1 MLSSINLPEFNNPE
15 IVAQQALEQAALWFA
30 TIHDEEVL
38 PASLKE
44 FELWR
49 QTPEHEVAWEK
60 VNKVNQQFMALKSQ
74 NSGSFAAKALTRS
87 KLISRRNVLKS
98 FVGISTIG
106 LVSWTSWRSPFFKQN
121 LQGLLAQYQTA
132 TGQNQQIVLAD
143 KSQLWLNTGSAL
155 DVHFDQNK
163 RELAL
168 IKGEVYINTSADKL
182 SPSRPFSVIT
192 NFNKQ
197 TLEYI
202 ALGTEFL
209 VKQTDKSCQLQV
221 YQGKVAL
228 KVLVEGV
235 VAKSAPAIIVDAGF
249 SVRFDSAGVSEIS
262 PIADNANHWRQGNLV
277 AEDKTLA
284 DFITELSRYRT
295 GYIRVADEIK
305 NLAVDGVYPAYDSD
319 TCLTMLANSLPIT
332 ISYVTPWWVNISAT

>member
-1 MLSSINLPEFNNPE
+1 MPEFNNPE

-30 TIHDEEVL
+30 TIHDEDVL

-49 QTPEHEVAWEK
+49 QTPEHEVAWGK

-74 NSGSFAAKALTRS
+74 NSGNFAAQTLTRT
-87 KLISRRNVLKS
+87 KLISRRSVLKS
-98 FVGISTIG
+98 FAGISTIG
-106 LVSWTSWRSPFFKQN
+106 LLGWTSWRSPFVKQN

-143 KSQLWLNTGSAL
+143 NSQVWLNTDSAL

-168 IKGEVYINTSADKL
+168 IKGEVYINTSADEL
-182 SPSRPFSVIT
+182 SPSRPFSVT
-192 NFNKQ
+192 TSFNKQ
-197 TLEYI
+197 TLEYT

-209 VKQTDKSCQLQV
+209 VKHTDKSCQLQV

-228 KVLVEGV
+228 KVLVEAQV
-235 VAKSAPAIIVDAGF
+235 IKPAETIIVDAGF
-249 SVRFDSAGVSEIS
+249 SLRFDSAGVSEIL
-262 PIADNANHWRQGNLV
+262 PIAVNSSHWRQGNLV
-277 AEDKTLA
+277 AEDKTLV
-284 DFITELSRYRT
+284 DFVEELSRYRL

-305 NLAVDGVYPAYDSD
+305 SLAVDGVYPAYDSD

-332 ISYVTPWWVNISAT
+332 ISYVTPWWVNISAI